1 MTNELTMSGKLNADE
16 KDALSQHDSHQL
28 AHALPIIKVVTRDNT
43 CTVRFWDRTLQKRTV
58 GTMDLLH
65 RRHWNPRF
73 GYAESIALKDLLRS
87 RLMSS
92 AILNGPDSRRRPVP
106 LSFRAG
112 RT

>member
-1 MTNELTMSGKLNADE
+1 MTNELTMSGKFHADE
-16 KDALSQHDSHQL
+16 KDALPQHASHQL

-58 GTMDLLH
+58 GPMDLLH
-65 RRHWNPRF
+65 RHWNPRF

-92 AILNGPDSRRRPVP
+92 AILNGPDSRRRPVA